1 MKVLFAIGNAQTS
14 KSVADKY
21 YQKYGEQL
29 EYKDVFYFRALLE
42 EVRKDSSYDRIVVS
56 EELEPI
62 KAVTIEEID
71 KVIFSNMD
79 VLTDEA
85 QNSSIAFI
93 ASDRRT
99 KSDSLM
105 ARFYNLGVYSIL
117 LGNDRSITSLCDVI
131 KEPRT
136 KKEAREY
143 LDMNPA
149 TNAPVSS
156 QTLNDDEVEES
167 QFNNIL
173 KHYER
178 LGDNIDQY
186 IPSFERIE
194 EQYTKKQL
202 MTIVAGICVHQP
214 NVAEV
219 IAKDPRYAPMFNVVM
234 SKKTMRKP
242 NSQKT
247 NQRKGILNFL
257 SSKKDAQASSK
268 VIEDS
273 ARMQEQ
279 EEQKARL
286 AAQKA
291 EEEAKRLREESERA
305 AREQAEKLKREAEE
319 RIAAEEAQLKR
330 KEEEARMAK
339 EAAERLERANEEL
352 RMKALAEQKAKE
364 EAQRQEQEELRRRA
378 LAEQKAKEEQARR
391 QQNNVTEVEIDLSAL
406 QSANVNKE
414 KEEAQK
420 REQEELRRRAL
431 AEQKAREEQAQKQV
445 QQQNTTEVEIDL
457 SALQSANI
465 NKEKEE
471 AQRREQ
477 EELRRRA
484 LAEQKARE
492 EQLQKQAQEQE
503 ALRQKALAEQK
514 AREEQAQ
521 KQAQEQEALR
531 QRALAEQKAKEEQ
544 ARKQAQEQEALRQRA
559 LAEQK
564 AKEEQARKQAQEQE
578 ALRQRAL
585 AEQKAREEAE
595 RLVREQEELK
605 KKIEADRA
613 AAAAAVASV
622 TTNINTP
629 TSNTALLSS
638 DGDND
643 PLQSNFDSKTYALP
657 SDYKKVIALVG
668 TNKVGTTFIANAI
681 ANSASEEGIQTALLD
696 MTKSKGLYYL
706 YNKSDPR
713 KIQIAADCIKSL
725 NEGRNTPITV
735 DKNKRLN
742 VYTTL
747 PGLGENRKNYKHKTI
762 VDTIKKTCNLLIIDC
777 DFTTPIEYFE
787 QASEIYIVQDMDLI
801 KLQETTAFLREFKN
815 RGIDWSKLNV
825 IINKYVKSSF
835 TPKKIVEVGLAY
847 YNDPQMTYTEEFE
860 VIKSYITVP
869 LTIEDYARYTED
881 VAKDKIIYKNYS
893 VQLRS
898 AIDQICKKIY
908 PAGDASGKRKGLF
921 K

>member
-14 KSVADKY
+14 KSVADNY

-42 EVRKDSSYDRIVVS
+42 EVRKDSTYDRIVVS

-99 KSDSLM
+99 RSDALM

-149 TNAPVSS
+149 TSVSS
-156 QTLNDDEVEES
+156 TQTLNDDEVDEA

-173 KHYER
+173 KHYEK
-178 LGDNIDQY
+178 LGTNVEQY

-202 MTIVAGICVHQP
+202 MTIVAGICVHLP
-214 NVAEV
+214 SVAEV

-234 SKKTMRKP
+234 SKRTVRKP
-242 NSQKT
+242 SNQQKAT
-247 NQRKGILNFL
+247 QKKGILNFL
-257 SSKKDAQASSK
+257 SSKKDSQDTRK
-268 VIEDS
+268 IVEES

-279 EEQKARL
+279 EEQRARL
-286 AAQKA
+286 VAQKA
-291 EEEAKRLREESERA
+291 EEESRRLREESERA
-305 AREQAEKLKREAEE
+305 AREQAEKLRKEAEE

-339 EAAERLERANEEL
+339 EAAERLEKANEEL
-352 RMKALAEQKAKE
+352 RMKALADQRAREEQVRKQA
-364 EAQRQEQEELRRRA
+364 QEQEELRQRA
-378 LAEQKAKEEQARR
+378 LAEQKAREEAQKRV
-391 QQNNVTEVEIDLSAL
+391 QQNNVAEVEIDLSAL
-406 QSANVNKE
+406 QSSNGNKE
-414 KEEAQK
+414 K
-420 REQEELRRRAL
+420 QEI
-431 AEQKAREEQAQKQV
+431 QKQV
-445 QQQNTTEVEIDL
+445 QQNKSAEIEIDL
-457 SALQSANI
+457 SALQANSI
-465 NKEKEE
+465 NKVEVDQK
-471 AQRREQ
+471 EQ
-477 EELRRRA
+477 EE
-484 LAEQKARE
+484 
-492 EQLQKQAQEQE
+492 
-503 ALRQKALAEQK
+503 
-514 AREEQAQ
+514 
-521 KQAQEQEALR
+521 LR

-544 ARKQAQEQEALRQRA
+544 ARKQAQEQEELRRRA

-564 AKEEQARKQAQEQE
+564 AKEEQAQKQAQEQE
-578 ALRQRAL
+578 ELRRRALAEQRAKEEQAQKQAQEQEELRRRAL

-595 RLVREQEELK
+595 RLVKEQELLRQ
-605 KKIEADRA
+605 KIEADRVA
-613 AAAAAVASV
+613 AAAAMANV
-622 TTNINTP
+622 TNNIVTP
-629 TSNTALLSS
+629 TENTALISQN
-638 DGDND
+638 GDND
-643 PLQSNFDSKTYALP
+643 PLQGNFDAKAYALP

-681 ANSASEEGIQTALLD
+681 ANNASEKGIQTALLD

-706 YNKSDPR
+706 YNKSDPK
-713 KIQIAADCIKSL
+713 KIQLAAECIKNLS
-725 NEGRNTPITV
+725 EGRNTPLSV
-735 DKNKRLN
+735 DKNKRLT
-742 VYTTL
+742 VYTSL
-747 PGLGENRKNYKHKTI
+747 PGLGENRKNFKHKTI

-815 RGIDWSKLNV
+815 RNIDWSKLNV

-860 VIKSYITVP
+860 IIKSYIAVP
-869 LTIEDYARYTED
+869 FTMEDYVRYTED
-881 VAKDKIIYKNYS
+881 VAKDRIIYKNYS

-898 AIDQICKKIY
+898 AIDQICQKIY
-908 PAGDASGKRKGLF
+908 PIGNASGKRKGLF

>member
-21 YQKYGEQL
+21 YQTYGEQL

-93 ASDRRT
+93 AADRRT
-99 KSDSLM
+99 KTDALM

-117 LGNDRSITSLCDVI
+117 LGNDRNISSLCDVI

-149 TNAPVSS
+149 ASTPTTGGALS
-156 QTLNDDEVEES
+156 DDEVDEG

-173 KHYER
+173 KHYEK
-178 LGDNIDQY
+178 LGENIDQY

-202 MTIVAGICVHQP
+202 MIIAVGLCKHLP
-214 NVAEV
+214 RVAEV
-219 IAKDPRYAPMFNVVM
+219 ISKDPRYASMFNIGM
-234 SKKTMRKP
+234 SKMGGKKTQVKAP
-242 NSQKT
+242 NK
-247 NQRKGILNFL
+247 KGILNFL
-257 SSKKDAQASSK
+257 GSKKDTQNSSK
-268 VIEDS
+268 VIEES
-273 ARMQEQ
+273 NRMQMQ
-279 EEQKARL
+279 EEQNARI

-305 AREQAEKLKREAEE
+305 AREQADRLKREAEE

-352 RMKALAEQKAKE
+352 RMKALAEQKARE

-378 LAEQKAKEEQARR
+378 LAEQKAREEQAQRQVQ
-391 QQNNVTEVEIDLSAL
+391 QQNATEVEIDLSAL
-406 QSANVNKE
+406 QISNANKE
-414 KEEAQK
+414 KEEAQRREQEELRRK
-420 REQEELRRRAL
+420 ALAEQKAREEQAQKQSQQQKAAEVEIDLSALQINNDNKEKEEAQRKEQEELRRRAL
-431 AEQKAREEQAQKQV
+431 AEQKAREEQV
-445 QQQNTTEVEIDL
+445 
-457 SALQSANI
+457 
-465 NKEKEE
+465 
-471 AQRREQ
+471 
-477 EELRRRA
+477 
-484 LAEQKARE
+484 
-492 EQLQKQAQEQE
+492 QKQAQEQE
-503 ALRQKALAEQK
+503 ALRQKALAEQR

-521 KQAQEQEALR
+521 KQAQEQEVLR
-531 QRALAEQKAKEEQ
+531 QK
-544 ARKQAQEQEALRQRA
+544 
-559 LAEQK
+559 
-564 AKEEQARKQAQEQE
+564 
-578 ALRQRAL
+578 AL

-595 RLVREQEELK
+595 RLIREQEELRR
-605 KKIEADRA
+605 KIEADRIA
-613 AAAAAVASV
+613 AASAVANV
-622 TTNINTP
+622 AVNINTP

-638 DGDND
+638 DSDND

-681 ANSASEEGIQTALLD
+681 ANSASEKGIQTALLD
-696 MTKSKGLYYL
+696 MTKSKGAYYL
-706 YNKSDPR
+706 YNKSDPK
-713 KIQIAADCIKSL
+713 KIQIAAECIKAL

-735 DKNKRLN
+735 DKNKHLN

-762 VDTIKKTCNLLIIDC
+762 VDTIKKACNLLIIDC

-869 LTIEDYARYTED
+869 LTLEDYARYTED
-881 VAKDKIIYKNYS
+881 IAKDKIVYKNYS

-898 AIDQICKKIY
+898 AIDQICQKIY
-908 PAGDASGKRKGLF
+908 PAGNVSGKKKGLF